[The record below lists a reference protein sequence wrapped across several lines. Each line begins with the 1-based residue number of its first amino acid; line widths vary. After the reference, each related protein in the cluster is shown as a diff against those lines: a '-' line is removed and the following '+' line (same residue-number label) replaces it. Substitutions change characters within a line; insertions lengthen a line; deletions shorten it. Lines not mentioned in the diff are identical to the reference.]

1 MRLYFKMMMDVD
13 VHEIHDGLSC
23 NSKLKGN
30 EIEREERRFTRI
42 EVLGS

>member
-1 MRLYFKMMMDVD
+1 MRLYFKMMMNVD

-23 NSKLKGN
+23 NSKLKRN